1 MTTAY
6 AYIRSSTK
14 EEVEQGSNERQIK
27 AIKEYCN
34 IKNYDIR
41 IFEDK
46 GISGK
51 NINRKGYQEM
61 LNNIDNCDLVIVY
74 KIDRLARS
82 LIDLLNFINLLDSRN
97 KGFISIADT
106 GIDTTNPNGKL
117 LIQILGAF
125 AEFERNIINERTRKG
140 REYAREKGIKFG
152 RPELRIE
159 KNKVL
164 ELKNKGLSATA
175 ISKIMNCSI
184 TPILRI
190 IKEEES
196 RTRILN

>member
-14 EEVEQGSNERQIK
+14 EEVEQGSNERQIN
-27 AIKEYCN
+27 AIKDYC
-34 IKNYDIR
+34 KLRNYDIR

-51 NINRKGYQEM
+51 NINRKAYQDM

-82 LIDLLNFINLLDSRN
+82 LIDLLNFINLLDNKN
-97 KGFISIADT
+97 KGFVSIADT

-140 REYAREKGIKFG
+140 REFARERGRKFG
-152 RPELRIE
+152 RPELRID
-159 KNKVL
+159 KSKVL
-164 ELKNKGLSATA
+164 ELHSKGLSARA
-175 ISKIMNCSI
+175 ISKAMNCSI

-190 IKEEES
+190 LKKS
-196 RTRILN
+196 

>member
-1 MTTAY
+1 MTIAY

-14 EEVEQGSNERQIK
+14 EEVDQGSNQRQIN
-27 AIKEYCN
+27 AIKEYC
-34 IKNYDIR
+34 KLRNYDIR

-51 NINRKGYQEM
+51 NINRKAYQEM

-82 LIDLLNFINLLDSRN
+82 LIDLLNFINLLDSKN
-97 KGFISIADT
+97 KGFVSIADT

-140 REYAREKGIKFG
+140 REFARERGRKFG
-152 RPELRIE
+152 RPELRID
-159 KNKVL
+159 KSKVL
-164 ELKNKGLSATA
+164 ELHSKGLSARA
-175 ISKIMNCSI
+175 ISKAMNCSI

-190 IKEEES
+190 LKKS
-196 RTRILN
+196 

>member
-6 AYIRSSTK
+6 GYIRSSTK
-14 EEVEQGSNERQIK
+14 EEVEQGSNERQIQ
-27 AIKEYCN
+27 AIKEYCR
-34 IKNYDIR
+34 IR
-41 IFEDK
+41 KYELKIFEDK

-51 NINRKGYQEM
+51 NTNRKGYQEM
-61 LNNIDNCDLVIVY
+61 INSIDNCDLVIVY

-82 LIDLLNFINLLDSRN
+82 LIDLLNFISILDMKN
-97 KGFISIADT
+97 KGFVSISDT

-117 LIQILGAF
+117 LIQILGSF

-140 REYAREKGIKFG
+140 REYARERGRKFG
-152 RPELRIE
+152 RPELKID

-164 ELKNKGLSATA
+164 ELHNKGLSARG
-175 ISKIMNCSI
+175 ISKVMNCSI

-190 IKEEES
+190 IKRREKE
-196 RTRILN
+196 N

>member
-1 MTTAY
+1 MTIAY

-14 EEVEQGSNERQIK
+14 EEVDQGSNERQIT
-27 AIKEYCN
+27 AIKEYC
-34 IKNYDIR
+34 KLRNYDIK

-51 NINRKGYQEM
+51 NINRKAYQEM

-82 LIDLLNFINLLDSRN
+82 LIDLLNFINLLDSKN
-97 KGFISIADT
+97 KGFVSIADT

-125 AEFERNIINERTRKG
+125 AEFERNIINERTKKG
-140 REYAREKGIKFG
+140 REIARERGRKFG
-152 RPELRIE
+152 RPELRID
-159 KNKVL
+159 KSKVL
-164 ELKNKGLSATA
+164 ELHSKGLSARA
-175 ISKIMNCSI
+175 ISKAMNCSI

-190 IKEEES
+190 LKKS
-196 RTRILN
+196 

>member
-1 MTTAY
+1 MTIAY

-27 AIKEYCN
+27 AIKDYCN
-34 IKNYDIR
+34 LKNYQLR
-41 IFEDK
+41 VFEDK

-51 NINRKGYQEM
+51 NINRKAYQEM
-61 LNNIDNCDLVIVY
+61 LKNIDNCDLVIVY

-82 LIDLLNFINLLDSRN
+82 LIDLLNFINLLDSKN
-97 KGFISIADT
+97 KGFVSIADT

-140 REYAREKGIKFG
+140 REFARERGRKFG
-152 RPELRIE
+152 RPELKID

-164 ELKNKGLSATA
+164 ELHNKGLSARA
-175 ISKIMNCSI
+175 ISKFMNCSI

-190 IKEEES
+190 LKENS
-196 RTRILN
+196 

>member
-14 EEVEQGSNERQIK
+14 EEVEQGSNERQIN
-27 AIKEYCN
+27 AIREYC
-34 IKNYDIR
+34 KLRNYDIR

-51 NINRKGYQEM
+51 NINRKAYQDM

-82 LIDLLNFINLLDSRN
+82 LIDLLNFINLLDSKN
-97 KGFISIADT
+97 KGFVSIADT

-140 REYAREKGIKFG
+140 REFARERGRKFG
-152 RPELRIE
+152 RPELRID

-164 ELKNKGLSATA
+164 ELHNKGLSARA
-175 ISKIMNCSI
+175 ISKAMNCSI

-190 IKEEES
+190 LK
-196 RTRILN
+196 NNH

>member
-1 MTTAY
+1 MTIAY

-27 AIKEYCN
+27 AIKDYCN
-34 IKNYDIR
+34 LKNYQLR
-41 IFEDK
+41 VFEDK

-51 NINRKGYQEM
+51 NINRKAYQEM

-82 LIDLLNFINLLDSRN
+82 LIDLLNFINLLDSKN
-97 KGFISIADT
+97 KGFVSIADT

-140 REYAREKGIKFG
+140 REFARERGRKFG
-152 RPELRIE
+152 RPELKID

-164 ELKNKGLSATA
+164 ELHNKGLSARA
-175 ISKIMNCSI
+175 ISKFMNCSI

-190 IKEEES
+190 L
-196 RTRILN
+196 R

>member
-1 MTTAY
+1 MTIAY

-14 EEVEQGSNERQIK
+14 EEVDQGSNERQIT
-27 AIKEYCN
+27 AIKEYC
-34 IKNYDIR
+34 KLRNYDIK

-51 NINRKGYQEM
+51 NINRKAYQEM

-82 LIDLLNFINLLDSRN
+82 LIDLLNFINLLDSKN
-97 KGFISIADT
+97 KGFVSIADT

-125 AEFERNIINERTRKG
+125 AEFERNIINERTKKG
-140 REYAREKGIKFG
+140 REFARERGRKFG
-152 RPELRIE
+152 RPELRID
-159 KNKVL
+159 KSKVL
-164 ELKNKGLSATA
+164 ELHSKGLSARA
-175 ISKIMNCSI
+175 ISKAMNCSI

-190 IKEEES
+190 LKKS
-196 RTRILN
+196 

>member
-1 MTTAY
+1 MTIAY

-14 EEVEQGSNERQIK
+14 EEVEQGSNERQIN
-27 AIKEYCN
+27 AIKDYCN
-34 IKNYDIR
+34 LKNYQLR
-41 IFEDK
+41 VFEDK

-51 NINRKGYQEM
+51 NINRKAYQEM

-82 LIDLLNFINLLDSRN
+82 LIDLLNFINLLDSKN
-97 KGFISIADT
+97 KGFVSIADT

-140 REYAREKGIKFG
+140 REFARERGRKFG
-152 RPELRIE
+152 RPALKID

-164 ELKNKGLSATA
+164 ELHSKGLSARA
-175 ISKIMNCSI
+175 ISKFMNCSI

-190 IKEEES
+190 LKE
-196 RTRILN
+196 NF